1 MTTEKELP
9 WFPGYEF
16 QEFIYQSFLVLPTSV
31 EIAASPGAAVTAKKW
46 AKGDFLQ
53 GQAFNLGGEGKYTLG
68 ATLQFDSGPRLDI
81 SVKGDKGIGHSPGTF
96 EAIGTGI
103 EGPLKGAIYALYGW
117 VFPEEPIT
125 NNAARV
131 LRVSG
136 TVRAVRGTDAKP
148 EIEPGG
154 MPLGTVGY
162 FTISRKE
169 S

>member
-1 MTTEKELP
+1 MNIEKELP
-9 WFPGYEF
+9 WFPLYEF
-16 QEFIYQSFLVLPTSV
+16 QEFIYQSFLVLPTPA
-31 EIAASPGAAVTAKKW
+31 EIAVSPGAVVTAKKW

-53 GQAFNLGGEGKYTLG
+53 GQAFQGDKDTYTLS

-81 SVKGDKGIGHSPGTF
+81 SVKGDQGIGHSSGTF

-103 EGPLKGAIYALYGW
+103 EGPLKGAIYSLYGW
-117 VFPEEPIT
+117 VFPEEPII

-131 LRVSG
+131 LKVSG

-162 FTISRKE
+162 FIISRKE

>member
-1 MTTEKELP
+1 MTIEKELL
-9 WFPGYEF
+9 WFPLYEF
-16 QEFIYQSFLVLPTSV
+16 QEFVYQSFLVLPTPA

-53 GQAFNLGGEGKYTLG
+53 GQAFQGAENTYTLS
-68 ATLQFDSGPRLDI
+68 ATLQFDSGPKLDVSI
-81 SVKGDKGIGHSPGTF
+81 KGNQGIGHSPGTF
-96 EAIGTGI
+96 EAIGTGV
-103 EGPLKGAIYALYGW
+103 EGPLKGAIYSLSGW

-125 NNAARV
+125 NNSARV
-131 LRVSG
+131 LKVCGS
-136 TVRAVRGTDAKP
+136 VRAVRGTDAKP

-162 FTISRKE
+162 FTITRK

>member
-16 QEFIYQSFLVLPTSV
+16 QEFIYQSFLVLPTPA
-31 EIAASPGAAVTAKKW
+31 EITADPGATVPPRNGLRVIFYKAR
-46 AKGDFLQ
+46 LL
-53 GQAFNLGGEGKYTLG
+53 NSGGEGKYTFG

-117 VFPEEPIT
+117 VFPEE
-125 NNAARV
+125 AH
-131 LRVSG
+131 
-136 TVRAVRGTDAKP
+136 
-148 EIEPGG
+148 
-154 MPLGTVGY
+154 Y
-162 FTISRKE
+162 
-169 S
+169 